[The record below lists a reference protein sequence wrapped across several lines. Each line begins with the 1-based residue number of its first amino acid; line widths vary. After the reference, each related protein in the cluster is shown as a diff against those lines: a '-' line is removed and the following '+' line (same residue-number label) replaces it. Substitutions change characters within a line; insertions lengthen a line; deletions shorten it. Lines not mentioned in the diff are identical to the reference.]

1 MNFLTVEEFKNITK
15 CDEIK
20 FIMNTDTDKLFVSTG
35 DKAYKAQ
42 QGINNSKPIKFM
54 YSDEE
59 GFDKGCFT
67 NVESKINVMF
77 TLQVGITFSINL

>member
-1 MNFLTVEEFKNITK
+1 MNFLSVEEFKTITGAN
-15 CDEIK
+15 EIK
-20 FIMNTDTDKLFVSTG
+20 FIMNTDTNKLFVSTG

-59 GFDKGCFT
+59 GFDNGCFT
-67 NVESKINVMF
+67 NVESKINVVF
-77 TLQVGITFSINL
+77 TL

>member
-15 CDEIK
+15 CDEIR
-20 FIMNTDTDKLFVSTG
+20 FIKNNDTDKLFVSANN
-35 DKAYKAQ
+35 KAYKAQ
-42 QGINNSKPIKFM
+42 QGITNNKPIKFM

-59 GFDKGCFT
+59 GFDNGCFT

-77 TLQVGITFSINL
+77 TL